1 MTNVELLKAKIDD
14 SGLKRNFIAKQ
25 LGISPQG
32 FHLKVTG
39 KNEFTSGQIQK
50 LCELLRITSLKETKA
65 IFFCD
70 KG

>member
-1 MTNVELLKAKIDD
+1 MTNVELLKSKIDD
-14 SGLKRNFIAKQ
+14 SGLKKNFIARQ

-50 LCELLRITSLKETKA
+50 L
-65 IFFCD
+65 
-70 KG
+70 